1 MINFVRM
8 EFVYTYNTIHNFA
21 KKITPLLKY
30 KLVFLEGELGSGKT
44 TLIKQF
50 CKELGFKNQVTSPT
64 FPLLNIY
71 KNNEKNIYHADLYR
85 LNNIDEINELGFYE
99 VMESNNWFF
108 VDKGNGVTE
117 VTFDIDFE
125 IKNKFLNSLMIISFQ
140 FGLEKIADAFQK
152 RAEKLFSSSKN

>member
-1 MINFVRM
+1 MINFVLM

-85 LNNIDEINELGFYE
+85 LKNIDEINDLGFYE
-99 VMESNNWFF
+99 VIESNNWFF
-108 VDKGNGVTE
+108 VEWPELLYGV
-117 VTFDIDFE
+117 IDFPYTKIK
-125 IKNKFLNSLMIISFQ
+125 IKNVDDISRIVTLTYNEF
-140 FGLEKIADAFQK
+140 
-152 RAEKLFSSSKN
+152 

>member
-71 KNNEKNIYHADLYR
+71 KNNEKKIYHADLYR
-85 LNNIDEINELGFYE
+85 LKNIDEINELGFYE
-99 VMESNNWFF
+99 LVESNNWFF
-108 VDKGNGVTE
+108 VEWPELLYGV
-117 VTFDIDFE
+117 IDFPYTKIK
-125 IKNKFLNSLMIISFQ
+125 IKNVDDISRIVTLTYNEF
-140 FGLEKIADAFQK
+140 
-152 RAEKLFSSSKN
+152 

>member
-1 MINFVRM
+1 MINFVLM

-85 LNNIDEINELGFYE
+85 LKNIDEINDLGFYE

-108 VDKGNGVTE
+108 VEWPELLYSV
-117 VTFDIDFE
+117 IDFPYTKIK
-125 IKNKFLNSLMIISFQ
+125 IKNVDDISRIVTLTYNEF
-140 FGLEKIADAFQK
+140 
-152 RAEKLFSSSKN
+152 

>member
-8 EFVYTYNTIHNFA
+8 EFVYTYDTIHNFA

-85 LNNIDEINELGFYE
+85 LKNIDEINELGFYE

-108 VDKGNGVTE
+108 VEWPELLYGV
-117 VTFDIDFE
+117 IDFPYTKIK
-125 IKNKFLNSLMIISFQ
+125 IKNVDDISRIVTLTYNEF
-140 FGLEKIADAFQK
+140 
-152 RAEKLFSSSKN
+152 

>member
-85 LNNIDEINELGFYE
+85 LKNIDEINELGFYE

-108 VDKGNGVTE
+108 VEWPELLYAV
-117 VTFDIDFE
+117 IDFPYTKIK
-125 IKNKFLNSLMIISFQ
+125 IKNVDDISRIVTLTYNEF
-140 FGLEKIADAFQK
+140 
-152 RAEKLFSSSKN
+152 

>member
-85 LNNIDEINELGFYE
+85 LKNINEINELGFYE
-99 VMESNNWFF
+99 LVESNNWFF
-108 VDKGNGVTE
+108 VEWPELLYGV
-117 VTFDIDFE
+117 IDFPYTKIK
-125 IKNKFLNSLMIISFQ
+125 IKNVDDISRIVNLTYNEF
-140 FGLEKIADAFQK
+140 
-152 RAEKLFSSSKN
+152 

>member
-8 EFVYTYNTIHNFA
+8 EFVYTYNTIHNFV

-50 CKELGFKNQVTSPT
+50 CKELGLKNQVTSPT

-85 LNNIDEINELGFYE
+85 LKNINEINELGFYE
-99 VMESNNWFF
+99 LVESNNWFF
-108 VDKGNGVTE
+108 VEWPELLYGV
-117 VTFDIDFE
+117 IDFPYTKIK
-125 IKNKFLNSLMIISFQ
+125 IKNVDDISRIVTLTYNEF
-140 FGLEKIADAFQK
+140 
-152 RAEKLFSSSKN
+152 

>member
-1 MINFVRM
+1 MINFVHM
-8 EFVYTYNTIHNFA
+8 EFAYSYNTIDNFA

-85 LNNIDEINELGFYE
+85 LKNIDEINELGFYE
-99 VMESNNWFF
+99 IMESNNWFF
-108 VDKGNGVTE
+108 VEWPELLYGV
-117 VTFDIDFE
+117 IDFPYTKIK
-125 IKNKFLNSLMIISFQ
+125 IKNVDDISRIVTLTYNEF
-140 FGLEKIADAFQK
+140 
-152 RAEKLFSSSKN
+152 

>member
-1 MINFVRM
+1 MINFVDM
-8 EFVYTYNTIHNFA
+8 EFVYSYNTIDNFA

-71 KNNEKNIYHADLYR
+71 KNNDKNIYHADLYR
-85 LNNIDEINELGFYE
+85 LKNIDEINELGFYE
-99 VMESNNWFF
+99 IMENNNWFF
-108 VDKGNGVTE
+108 VEWPELLYDV
-117 VTFDIDFE
+117 IDFSYTKIK
-125 IKNKFLNSLMIISFQ
+125 IKNVDDISRIVTLTYNEF
-140 FGLEKIADAFQK
+140 
-152 RAEKLFSSSKN
+152 

>member
-1 MINFVRM
+1 M

-71 KNNEKNIYHADLYR
+71 KNNQKNIYHADLYR
-85 LNNIDEINELGFYE
+85 LKNIDEINELGFYE
-99 VMESNNWFF
+99 LVESNNWFF
-108 VDKGNGVTE
+108 VEWPELLYSV
-117 VTFDIDFE
+117 IDFPYTKIK
-125 IKNKFLNSLMIISFQ
+125 IKNVDDISRIVTLTYNEF
-140 FGLEKIADAFQK
+140 
-152 RAEKLFSSSKN
+152 

>member
-1 MINFVRM
+1 MINFVHM
-8 EFVYTYNTIHNFA
+8 EFAYSYNTIDNFA
-21 KKITPLLKY
+21 KKIIPLLKY
-30 KLVFLEGELGSGKT
+30 KLVFVEGELGSGKT

-85 LNNIDEINELGFYE
+85 LKNIDEINELGFYE

-108 VDKGNGVTE
+108 VEWPELLYGV
-117 VTFDIDFE
+117 IDFPYTKIK
-125 IKNKFLNSLMIISFQ
+125 IKNVDDISRIVTLTYNEF
-140 FGLEKIADAFQK
+140 
-152 RAEKLFSSSKN
+152 

>member
-85 LNNIDEINELGFYE
+85 LKNIDEINELGFYE
-99 VMESNNWFF
+99 LVESNDWFF
-108 VDKGNGVTE
+108 VEWPELLYGV
-117 VTFDIDFE
+117 IDFPYTKIK
-125 IKNKFLNSLMIISFQ
+125 IKNVDDISRIVTLTYNEF
-140 FGLEKIADAFQK
+140 
-152 RAEKLFSSSKN
+152 

>member
-71 KNNEKNIYHADLYR
+71 KNNEKNIHHADLYR
-85 LNNIDEINELGFYE
+85 LKNIDEINELGFYE

-108 VDKGNGVTE
+108 VEWPELLYGV
-117 VTFDIDFE
+117 IDFPYTKIK
-125 IKNKFLNSLMIISFQ
+125 IKNVDDISRIVTLTHNEF
-140 FGLEKIADAFQK
+140 
-152 RAEKLFSSSKN
+152 

>member
-1 MINFVRM
+1 M
-8 EFVYTYNTIHNFA
+8 EFAYSYNTIDNFA
-21 KKITPLLKY
+21 KKIIPLLKY

-85 LNNIDEINELGFYE
+85 LKNIDEINELGFYE

-108 VDKGNGVTE
+108 VEWPELLYGV
-117 VTFDIDFE
+117 IDFPYTKIK
-125 IKNKFLNSLMIISFQ
+125 IKNVDDISRIVTLTYNEF
-140 FGLEKIADAFQK
+140 
-152 RAEKLFSSSKN
+152 

>member
-1 MINFVRM
+1 VINFVLM

-85 LNNIDEINELGFYE
+85 LKNIDEINDLGFYE

-108 VDKGNGVTE
+108 VEWPELLYSV
-117 VTFDIDFE
+117 IDFPYTKIK
-125 IKNKFLNSLMIISFQ
+125 IKNVDDISRIVTLTYNEF
-140 FGLEKIADAFQK
+140 
-152 RAEKLFSSSKN
+152 

>member
-1 MINFVRM
+1 MINFVDM
-8 EFVYTYNTIHNFA
+8 EFVYSYNTIDNFA

-85 LNNIDEINELGFYE
+85 LKNIDEINELGFYE

-108 VDKGNGVTE
+108 VEWPELLYGV
-117 VTFDIDFE
+117 IDFPYTKIK
-125 IKNKFLNSLMIISFQ
+125 IKNVDDISRIVTLTYNEF
-140 FGLEKIADAFQK
+140 
-152 RAEKLFSSSKN
+152 

>member
-1 MINFVRM
+1 VINFVRM

-85 LNNIDEINELGFYE
+85 LKNIDEINELGFYE
-99 VMESNNWFF
+99 LVESNNWFF
-108 VDKGNGVTE
+108 VEWPELLYSV
-117 VTFDIDFE
+117 IDFPYTKIK
-125 IKNKFLNSLMIISFQ
+125 IKNVDDISRIVTLTYNEF
-140 FGLEKIADAFQK
+140 
-152 RAEKLFSSSKN
+152 

>member
-21 KKITPLLKY
+21 KKITPLLRY

-85 LNNIDEINELGFYE
+85 LKNIDEINELGFYE
-99 VMESNNWFF
+99 LVESNNWFF
-108 VDKGNGVTE
+108 VEWPELLYGV
-117 VTFDIDFE
+117 IDFPYTKIK
-125 IKNKFLNSLMIISFQ
+125 IKNVDDISRIVTLTYNEF
-140 FGLEKIADAFQK
+140 
-152 RAEKLFSSSKN
+152 

>member
-50 CKELGFKNQVTSPT
+50 CRELGFKNQVTSPT

-85 LNNIDEINELGFYE
+85 LKNIDEINELGFYE

-108 VDKGNGVTE
+108 VEWPELLYGV
-117 VTFDIDFE
+117 IDFPYTKIK
-125 IKNKFLNSLMIISFQ
+125 IKNVDDISRIVTLTYNEF
-140 FGLEKIADAFQK
+140 
-152 RAEKLFSSSKN
+152 

>member
-1 MINFVRM
+1 MINFVHM

-71 KNNEKNIYHADLYR
+71 KNNDKNIYHADLYR
-85 LNNIDEINELGFYE
+85 LKNIDEINELGFYE
-99 VMESNNWFF
+99 IMENNNWFF
-108 VDKGNGVTE
+108 VEWPELLYDV
-117 VTFDIDFE
+117 IDFSYTKIK
-125 IKNKFLNSLMIISFQ
+125 IKNVDDISRIVTLTYNEF
-140 FGLEKIADAFQK
+140 
-152 RAEKLFSSSKN
+152 

>member
-85 LNNIDEINELGFYE
+85 LKNIDEINELGFYE
-99 VMESNNWFF
+99 LVESNNWFF
-108 VDKGNGVTE
+108 VEWPELLYGV
-117 VTFDIDFE
+117 IDFPYTKIK
-125 IKNKFLNSLMIISFQ
+125 IKNVDDISRIVTLTYNEF
-140 FGLEKIADAFQK
+140 
-152 RAEKLFSSSKN
+152 

>member
-21 KKITPLLKY
+21 KKITPLLTY

-85 LNNIDEINELGFYE
+85 LKNINEINELGFYE
-99 VMESNNWFF
+99 LVESNNWFF
-108 VDKGNGVTE
+108 VEWPELLYGV
-117 VTFDIDFE
+117 IDFPYTKIK
-125 IKNKFLNSLMIISFQ
+125 IKNVDDISRIVTLTYNEF
-140 FGLEKIADAFQK
+140 
-152 RAEKLFSSSKN
+152 